1 MILQLLHRKAPKT
14 AQKFFDI
21 FCAKHPVLKK
31 QTFPYASPLVN
42 FSKFLLISI
51 SEVKA
56 DAFKYIKSSY
66 EVFIFRYLKA
76 FFD

>member
-14 AQKFFDI
+14 AQKFFDV

-66 EVFIFRYLKA
+66 EVSIFWY
-76 FFD
+76 